1 MTHLG
6 GGVVVLA
13 SFILDL
19 VARVPRRPLPG
30 ESIVGSDFGMFA
42 GGKGNNQA
50 IAAARSGADVRVIGR
65 LGEDVFAA
73 PFVAALARE
82 GIDARSVARDAEA
95 GTGLAFPLIEPDGQN
110 SIVVLPRANLAL
122 RPEHVRTAAAAFD
135 GAAVLLAQLEVP
147 VETAAAAAEMAR
159 DRGMRVLLNP
169 APAPADGLPGHLL
182 RLVDVLVPNEREA
195 ETLSGVA
202 VRDAAGAERAARA
215 LIAAG
220 CRQVVVTLG
229 RAGAVWVAG
238 QDQPAIWLPPF
249 AVEQVDATGAGDAFC
264 GVLAAGLA
272 AGMNERVALRRA
284 SAAGALAVT
293 RMGAEPSMP
302 VAAAIDALLS
312 RQAAGEWDRPG

>member
-1 MTHLG
+1 MAQAS
-6 GGVVVLA
+6 GGVVILA

-19 VARVPRRPLPG
+19 VARVPRRPLAG

-65 LGEDVFAA
+65 LGDDVFAA
-73 PFVAALARE
+73 PFVAELARE
-82 GIDARSVARDAEA
+82 GIDAGYVSRDAEA

-110 SIVVLPRANLAL
+110 SIVVLPRANFAL
-122 RPEHVRTAAAAFD
+122 RPEHVRAAAAAFE

-147 VETAAAAAEMAR
+147 VETVEEAAEVAHA
-159 DRGMRVLLNP
+159 RGMRVLLNP
-169 APAPADGLPGHLL
+169 APAPSGGLPGRLL
-182 RLVDVLVPNEREA
+182 RVVDVLLPNEREA
-195 ETLSGVA
+195 ETLSGIA
-202 VRDAAGAERAARA
+202 VRDAADAERAGGM

-229 RAGAVWVAG
+229 RAGALWVAG
-238 QDQPAIWLPPF
+238 RDQPGVWLPPF
-249 AVEQVDATGAGDAFC
+249 TVEQVDATGAGDAFC

-272 AGMNERVALRRA
+272 GGLDERAALRRA
-284 SAAGALAVT
+284 AAAGALAVT

-302 VAAAIDALLS
+302 AAAAIDELL
-312 RQAAGEWDRPG
+312 RWQGVGG

>member
-1 MTHLG
+1 MAEAS

-65 LGEDVFAA
+65 LGDDVFAA

-82 GIDARSVARDAEA
+82 RIDARYVARDAEA

-122 RPEHVRTAAAAFD
+122 RPEHVRAAEAAFED
-135 GAAVLLAQLEVP
+135 AAVLLAQLEVP
-147 VETAAAAAEMAR
+147 VETVEAAAEMAHAC
-159 DRGMRVLLNP
+159 GMHTLLNP
-169 APAPADGLPGHLL
+169 APAPADGLPERLL
-182 RLVDVLVPNEREA
+182 RLVDVLLPNEREA
-195 ETLSGVA
+195 ETLSGIA
-202 VRDAAGAERAARA
+202 VRDRAGAERAART

-238 QDQPAIWLPPF
+238 QDQPAVWLPPF

-272 AGMNERVALRRA
+272 DGLGERAALVRA
-284 SAAGALAVT
+284 AAAGALAVT

-302 VAAAIDALLS
+302 AAAAIDALLS
-312 RQAAGEWDRPG
+312 QQAAGGWDRPD